1 MLLDKVL
8 KKQFNSKPLKGAVMK
23 LIILFLVTL
32 TSVFIMDMI
41 WLGVIAKN
49 IYAENIGMLL
59 RKSGDAMNP
68 IWWAAALVYVCIT
81 LGILFFVL
89 PKAHGDYFLAFVCGA
104 LFGALT
110 YGIYDFTNYSILA
123 NWPWKI
129 TLIDFTWGIVLCGL
143 SSLFAAFIQNRF
155 LS

>member
-1 MLLDKVL
+1 
-8 KKQFNSKPLKGAVMK
+8 MK
-23 LIILFLVTL
+23 LIILFFVTIIF
-32 TSVFIMDMI
+32 VFIMDMI

-59 RKSGDAMNP
+59 RKSGGVMAP
-68 IWWAAALVYVCIT
+68 IWWAALVVYVCIT

-89 PKAHGDYFLAFVCGA
+89 PKAQGDYLLALTGGA
-104 LFGALT
+104 ILGVVT

-129 TLIDFTWGIVLCGL
+129 TCIDFIWGIVLCGS